1 MNCSVYSSSFL
12 SPYRNSHP
20 HQLSSFRIDDILKA
34 PTSISPTFID
44 PTALWS
50 SFAAQ
55 LLAYS
60 PEILSVSTATT
71 TTASPNDIS
80 PALISPQKHLH
91 HRHQYHPYL
100 SISRHSPT
108 TKIQHDS
115 TSNLTTSTNKNNYQH
130 TLSPLSIKDKIQ
142 HQHIDRNECLSSM
155 IPSSSHHQ
163 ASPATA
169 AAAYWPYL
177 YSRCNPTAVSTA
189 SVSRRKGGQIRFSA
203 EQSLQ
208 LEKKFEISQ
217 YLSPVERKQIA
228 KTLHLSERQIKTW
241 FQNRRAKH
249 RRSAATVV
257 KKDVDKSCS
266 SPQQTD
272 DEDDDDDDIDIDDNV
287 DEEHAT
293 SSNSN

>member
-1 MNCSVYSSSFL
+1 MNCSVYTPSFL
-12 SPYRNSHP
+12 PYRNSHP
-20 HQLSSFRIDDILKA
+20 HPLSSFRIDDILKT
-34 PTSISPTFID
+34 PTSISPTFTD
-44 PTALWS
+44 PTTLWS

-60 PEILSVSTATT
+60 PELLSVATT
-71 TTASPNDIS
+71 TSSSSSSNDIS
-80 PALISPQKHLH
+80 PPIPNLISPQKHLH

-108 TKIQHDS
+108 TKLQHDP
-115 TSNLTTSTNKNNYQH
+115 TSILTTSANKNNYQH

-142 HQHIDRNECLSSM
+142 HQHIDRKDCLSS
-155 IPSSSHHQ
+155 HHSVPPTT
-163 ASPATA
+163 AAAAAAA

-177 YSRCNPTAVSTA
+177 YTRCNPTATA
-189 SVSRRKGGQIRFSA
+189 NVSRRKGGQIRFSA

-228 KTLHLSERQIKTW
+228 KTLQLSERQIKTW

-249 RRSAATVV
+249 RRSAATVT
-257 KKDVDKSCS
+257 KKDMDKSCS
-266 SPQQTD
+266 SPQQSD
-272 DEDDDDDDIDIDDNV
+272 DEDDDDDIDVEDNV